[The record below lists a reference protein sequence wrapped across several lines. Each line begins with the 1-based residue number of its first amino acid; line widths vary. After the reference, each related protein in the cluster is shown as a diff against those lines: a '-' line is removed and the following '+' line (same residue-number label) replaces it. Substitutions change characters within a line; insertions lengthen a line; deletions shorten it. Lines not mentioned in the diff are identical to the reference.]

1 MAHLNVLPQVS
12 AKPNDLHA
20 SIHDQAKQADLS
32 HEFKN
37 DLAQAKDVEKRQ
49 DSEKA
54 AEKGQLLAAAAQ
66 MNPLQNQSK
75 PTAKQTQKASAQEQ
89 VKELQGK
96 LEKTVRQADQRLH
109 VGANAAKAGATP
121 QQLNQQLNQ
130 QLIQQL
136 HSKLN
141 GNSPIG
147 QAQAQNQAQVQTQGV
162 KVSPQAEAAMAAAHV
177 ANGASLSELSGE
189 HAFDVESLDVKD
201 GAKHELP
208 ASKLSTSD
216 YLNLRQ
222 LSQHSQNAQ
231 KVQPLIAKD
240 PISAQN
246 IALQSPS
253 LSQTLSSSRL
263 GVKGLSLE
271 KDRKTQSQD
280 ATAAPVIS
288 LHHAQH
294 GMGAKIID
302 APVTQGSQQKT
313 ILSHDALHQITQ
325 QVNVLNQ
332 AKQDGEIRIRLR
344 PDHLGE
350 LQMSVKT
357 QGRNVSIQIK
367 THDGEAKKIIEES
380 LASLKDSLSQQNL
393 SLSRIDVVTQPQAPQ
408 ADSGLQP
415 DLSQFQGQFRQSHD
429 HPGSEAGARQDRH
442 FEDEPKTVNL
452 NRTHRLAQRSSGM
465 ARSSGT
471 GSARLDLIA

>member
-12 AKPNDLHA
+12 AKPNDLHGNEGLKKK
-20 SIHDQAKQADLS
+20 DQASVGSHDADLS
-32 HEFKN
+32 HDFKK
-37 DLAQAKDVEKRQ
+37 DLAQAKTAEERQ
-49 DSEKA
+49 DSKKA

-66 MNPLQNQSK
+66 QMSQPKIPLKTGATSK
-75 PTAKQTQKASAQEQ
+75 ATQEQ

-96 LEKTVRQADQRLH
+96 LEKTVRQADQHLH
-109 VGANAAKAGATP
+109 VGANGAKTSASP
-121 QQLNQQLNQ
+121 QSLNQ

-136 HSKLN
+136 HSKLGAN
-141 GNSPIG
+141 PAGV
-147 QAQAQNQAQVQTQGV
+147 QAQAENQVQGV

-177 ANGASLSELSGE
+177 ANGASLTHLAGD
-189 HAFDVESLDVKD
+189 HAFDVESLDVKED
-201 GAKHELP
+201 SAKSAP
-208 ASKLSTSD
+208 KLSTSE

-222 LSQHSQNAQ
+222 LSQHSPNAQ
-231 KVQPLIAKD
+231 KIQPQNQPVTAKD
-240 PISAQN
+240 AISAQN
-246 IALQSPS
+246 LALQSPT
-253 LSQTLSSSRL
+253 LSQALSSSPL

-271 KDRKTQSQD
+271 KDRKTHGQD
-280 ATAAPVIS
+280 APAAAVIS

-294 GMGAKIID
+294 GMGAKIVD
-302 APVTQGSQQKT
+302 APVTQGSQQKMV
-313 ILSHDALHQITQ
+313 LSHDALHQITQ

-367 THDGEAKKIIEES
+367 AHDGEAKKIIEES

-393 SLSRIDVVTQPQAPQ
+393 SLSRIDVVTQPQAAQP
-408 ADSGLQP
+408 DSGLQP
-415 DLSQFQGQFRQSHD
+415 DLSQFQGQFRQGHD

-442 FEDEPKTVNL
+442 FEDESKTVNL
-452 NRTHRLAQRSSGM
+452 NRTHRLAQRSVRRAG
-465 ARSSGT
+465 GT